1 MKHHPNPLSVLSCC
15 RLTTELIRKLDK
27 SPIHPLLRSY
37 TLIFDSSRLE
47 KQFHVAVKI
56 LHPRQ
61 NGQPVSPEELMDF
74 FKRDLIT
81 LLERPE
87 SRQAAMIYEWLR
99 SHDLDLTD

>member
-15 RLTTELIRKLDK
+15 RLTTELIRK
-27 SPIHPLLRSY
+27 SETSAIHPLLGSY
-37 TLIFDSSRLE
+37 SLKFDSSRLE
-47 KQFHVAVKI
+47 KQFHAAVKI

-61 NGQPVSPEELMDF
+61 NGLSVSPEELMDF

-99 SHDLDLTD
+99 SHELDLTD